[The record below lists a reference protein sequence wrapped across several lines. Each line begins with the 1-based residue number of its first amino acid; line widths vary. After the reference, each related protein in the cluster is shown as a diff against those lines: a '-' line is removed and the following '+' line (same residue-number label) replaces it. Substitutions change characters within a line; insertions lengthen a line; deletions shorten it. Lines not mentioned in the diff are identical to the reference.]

1 MADDWKKIF
10 PDATQNLVEYLV
22 DGIET
27 FASYVKAIE
36 SAKTAD
42 HYIYILGWMLDISF
56 PLTGTFNPKSGVKG
70 QTFLNG
76 DKTLFKLLEVAANSG
91 VEIRILIW
99 RNPLYTDKIKNS
111 LEKLSKLPN
120 TKIFI
125 DSNTYTTERS
135 KKTIASIEGLL
146 RDLIKKVSP
155 KLTHPAARI
164 IEFYDKDPEQALDQI
179 TYYLDKKN
187 IGSHHEKLLIVKGE
201 EGLISFCGGIDINQ
215 NRFSSYHD
223 TACRIKGPEAHHILL
238 KFIKRWQHHDQ
249 AKSVTL
255 KGVSDSK
262 SVALDKAASGLL
274 NGKVVGTYNAP
285 DGKEKDRSAKEA
297 YLKIIANARNYI
309 YIEDQYLVNIDVAN
323 ALNKKLKDIS
333 FKRLIIIIQDSRETT
348 DILIPHKKRGE
359 FNDAVIDGLSGEQL
373 KKYFLFMINDDMA
386 KSSRFHPGMHAKTLI
401 VDDELAM
408 IGSTNVNQRSFTLD
422 SETSM
427 IVFSNK
433 GEYYRN
439 NFAYKLR
446 NKIWFEFIMPG
457 VKSHRFGSD
466 NNISWEELPRFVY
479 KDERNSY
486 LRSYVNN
493 IQDMPI
499 RIYEAMRPWSVP
511 VAIVVTKIEP
521 DITKTARY
529 LAIVNSP
536 VYLNALFEEI
546 WESFIDPVVP

>member
-164 IEFYDKDPEQALDQI
+164 KEFYDKDPEQALDQI

-309 YIEDQYLVNIDVAN
+309 YIEDQYLVNLDVAN

-493 IQDMPI
+493 IQDLPI